1 MWYKDIYKYMSGLI
15 KVHIDVVQGHI
26 QIQLELNLLIQ
37 LFSLPQV
44 NNL

>member
-26 QIQLELNLLIQ
+26 QIYVR
-37 LFSLPQV
+37 V
-44 NNL
+44 N